1 MCKKYCK
8 VCKYFIICTD
18 VYFNNISL
26 DKKGRF
32 SFPAKYREDL
42 SFSSKII
49 LTKDPQYPALKV
61 YLKDDWDKISA
72 KLTALQGL
80 DPVVRNLQ
88 WTILGNASVCEF
100 DPTGRMHVLIPSD
113 LKEYANILD
122 KNRICLV
129 GMGNKFEIWDLE
141 NWEMRQTGGVLAT
154 EILEVVLPESVKDMS
169 F

>member
-1 MCKKYCK
+1 MM
-8 VCKYFIICTD
+8 FG
-18 VYFNNISL
+18 FNNISL

-61 YLKDDWDKISA
+61 YLKDDWEKISS

-100 DPTGRMHVLIPSD
+100 DPAGRMHILIPSD

>member
-1 MCKKYCK
+1 M
-8 VCKYFIICTD
+8 FGL
-18 VYFNNISL
+18 NNISL

>member
-1 MCKKYCK
+1 M
-8 VCKYFIICTD
+8 FG
-18 VYFNNISL
+18 FNNISL

-100 DPTGRMHVLIPSD
+100 DPTGRMHILIPSE

>member
-1 MCKKYCK
+1 M
-8 VCKYFIICTD
+8 FG
-18 VYFNNISL
+18 FNNISL

-169 F
+169 FQEKK

>member
-1 MCKKYCK
+1 M
-8 VCKYFIICTD
+8 FG
-18 VYFNNISL
+18 FNNISL

-100 DPTGRMHVLIPSD
+100 DPTGRMHVLIPSE

>member
-1 MCKKYCK
+1 M
-8 VCKYFIICTD
+8 FG
-18 VYFNNISL
+18 FNNISL

-100 DPTGRMHVLIPSD
+100 DTTGRMHVLIPSD

>member
-1 MCKKYCK
+1 M
-8 VCKYFIICTD
+8 FG
-18 VYFNNISL
+18 FNNISL

-154 EILEVVLPESVKDMS
+154 EILEGVLPESVKDMS

>member
-1 MCKKYCK
+1 M
-8 VCKYFIICTD
+8 FG
-18 VYFNNISL
+18 FNNISL

-122 KNRICLV
+122 KNRNCLV

>member
-1 MCKKYCK
+1 M
-8 VCKYFIICTD
+8 FG
-18 VYFNNISL
+18 FNNISL

-49 LTKDPQYPALKV
+49 LPKDPQYPALKV

-88 WTILGNASVCEF
+88 WTILGNASVINF
-100 DPTGRMHVLIPSD
+100 I
-113 LKEYANILD
+113 EYSFASGNIAD
-122 KNRICLV
+122 GTFKFFGLV
-129 GMGNKFEIWDLE
+129 
-141 NWEMRQTGGVLAT
+141 
-154 EILEVVLPESVKDMS
+154 
-169 F
+169 

>member
-1 MCKKYCK
+1 M
-8 VCKYFIICTD
+8 FG
-18 VYFNNISL
+18 FNNISL

-80 DPVVRNLQ
+80 DPVVRNLH

-154 EILEVVLPESVKDMS
+154 EILVVVLPESVKDMS

>member
-1 MCKKYCK
+1 M
-8 VCKYFIICTD
+8 FG
-18 VYFNNISL
+18 FNNISL

-88 WTILGNASVCEF
+88 WTILGNASVFEF

>member
-1 MCKKYCK
+1 M
-8 VCKYFIICTD
+8 FG
-18 VYFNNISL
+18 FNNISL

-42 SFSSKII
+42 SFSSQII

-113 LKEYANILD
+113 LKEYADILD

>member
-1 MCKKYCK
+1 M
-8 VCKYFIICTD
+8 FG
-18 VYFNNISL
+18 FNNISL

-88 WTILGNASVCEF
+88 WTILGNASVCEC